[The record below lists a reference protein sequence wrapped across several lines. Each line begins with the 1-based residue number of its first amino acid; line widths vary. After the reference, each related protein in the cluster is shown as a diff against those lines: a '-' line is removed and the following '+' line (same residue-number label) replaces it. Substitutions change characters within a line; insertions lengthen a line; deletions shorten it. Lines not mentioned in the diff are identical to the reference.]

1 MMSTTKDDQQEMP
14 LHCGKWTP
22 EEEAYV
28 QCLIEEFQAGFLPI
42 REGTSLR
49 SFLSKMLNC
58 KPKRI
63 SKKFEGEYTVG
74 EEECR
79 AVGWLVVLRCSRSRF
94 VSVRIRLSHT
104 HLYYTLTRQ
113 ARTTMANKC
122 T

>member
-1 MMSTTKDDQQEMP
+1 MMNNSSKNQQQDGEQP

-28 QCLIEEFQAGFLPI
+28 QCLIEEFQAGYLPI

-63 SKKFEGEYTVG
+63 SKVSQV
-74 EEECR
+74 ECTSS
-79 AVGWLVVLRCSRSRF
+79 G
-94 VSVRIRLSHT
+94 
-104 HLYYTLTRQ
+104 
-113 ARTTMANKC
+113 
-122 T
+122 

>member
-1 MMSTTKDDQQEMP
+1 MMNTSAKNQQAGEQP

-28 QCLIEEFQAGFLPI
+28 QCLIEEFQAGYLPI

-63 SKKFEGEYTVG
+63 SK
-74 EEECR
+74 
-79 AVGWLVVLRCSRSRF
+79 
-94 VSVRIRLSHT
+94 VSCCQFTLHTPPSPRIG
-104 HLYYTLTRQ
+104 LTSEISFS
-113 ARTTMANKC
+113 
-122 T
+122 